1 MKRATAS
8 LTFRRRIRVLFVLIL
23 LAFLLLILRLAYV
36 IFWWYPYHEYKRNPP
51 PPADSGIVYTVK
63 NGDYLFAI
71 SKRFQVPLKSV
82 IRLNDIKNPDL
93 IHPGDKIRIPEP
105 LPAYPNEEIIVA
117 LESPANFWKGVKT
130 VWEKHVVASQSSE

>member
-1 MKRATAS
+1 M
-8 LTFRRRIRVLFVLIL
+8 
-23 LAFLLLILRLAYV
+23 
-36 IFWWYPYHEYKRNPP
+36 
-51 PPADSGIVYTVK
+51 
-63 NGDYLFAI
+63 FAI